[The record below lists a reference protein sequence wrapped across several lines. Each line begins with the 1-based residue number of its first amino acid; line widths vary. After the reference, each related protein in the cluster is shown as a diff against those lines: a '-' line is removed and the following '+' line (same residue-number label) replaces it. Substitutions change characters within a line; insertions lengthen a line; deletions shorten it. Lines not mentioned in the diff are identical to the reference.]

1 MNSLLAA
8 LFSVLSALSIIPQPA
23 VVVEGKG
30 TYKLKSASLED
41 EIRTEISPALKPEA
55 YVLDITRK
63 GISVKAGGESGAFYA
78 RQTLAQIGDKVFP
91 CVHIE
96 DAPAFDY
103 RAMMLDCSRHFWTV
117 DELKSVLDLLAFH
130 KINTFHWHL
139 TDDQGWR
146 VEIKKY
152 PELTKVGNYRSY
164 TMSWPGWR
172 PDGWIPDGMPVDG
185 YYTQD
190 QVREI
195 VAYAT
200 DRHIQVI
207 PEIEIPGHS
216 TAALASYPWLGCR
229 GEGYEVLCKWMI
241 SKDVYCPG
249 KETTFEFLEG
259 VLSEVMDLFP
269 SEYIHLGG
277 DECRKDE
284 WKECPVCQGRIKEE
298 GLENETGLQGYTM
311 RRIERFVRSKGRK
324 VIGWD
329 EIADGGLSSTAVVM
343 SRYSSDRVRRVMA
356 NGNDVILCPAFYC
369 YFDYYQSPDHDK
381 EPWAH
386 KGANLNLDVA
396 TAYSFNPAS
405 EYSEKE
411 LDQVVGVECC
421 LWTEYV
427 PVLSHLQ
434 YMLLPRLD
442 AFSEAAW
449 SLASRDYDAFVARL
463 RVMARRY
470 DASGVSYARH
480 CFGAAVE

>member
-1 MNSLLAA
+1 MNCLIAVLLTA
-8 LFSVLSALSIIPQPA
+8 LSALSVIPQPA
-23 VVVEGKG
+23 VMVEGKG
-30 TYKLKSASLED
+30 TYKVRSESVKD
-41 EIRTEISPALKPEA
+41 ETSVEISPALRREA
-55 YVLDITRK
+55 YILDVTRK
-63 GISVKAGGESGAFYA
+63 GVSVKAGGEAGVFYA
-78 RQTLAQIGDKVFP
+78 CQTLGQLGDKVIP

-117 DELKSVLDLLAFH
+117 DELKSVLDLLALH

-146 VEIKKY
+146 IEIKKY
-152 PELTKVGNYRSY
+152 PELTKVGNYRPY
-164 TMSWPGWR
+164 TVSWPGWK
-172 PDGWIPDGMPVDG
+172 PDGWIPDGIPVDG

-195 VAYAT
+195 VSYAAE
-200 DRHIQVI
+200 RHIQVI

-249 KETTFEFLEG
+249 KETTFEFIEE
-259 VLSEVMDLFP
+259 VLSEVMELFP
-269 SEYIHLGG
+269 SEYIHIGG

-284 WKECPVCQGRIKEE
+284 WKECGFCQKRIKD
-298 GLENETGLQGYTM
+298 ENLSDEVGLQSYTM
-311 RRIERFVRSKGRK
+311 RRVERFVRSKGKK

-329 EIADGGLSSTAVVM
+329 EIADGGLSSTSVVM
-343 SRYSSDRVRRVMA
+343 SRFGPERVRKVMA
-356 NGNDVILCPAFYC
+356 NGNQVILCPGYYC

-381 EPWAH
+381 EPRAH
-386 KGANLNLDVA
+386 KGANLNLDVK
-396 TAYSFNPAS
+396 TAYSFNPEA
-405 EYSEKE
+405 EYSKSE
-411 LDQVVGVECC
+411 LSQVMGVECC

-427 PVLSHLQ
+427 PVLSNLQ

-442 AFSEAAW
+442 AFSEVAW
-449 SLASRDYDAFVARL
+449 SQAPKDYDAFVERL
-463 RVMARRY
+463 GAMVRRY
-470 DASGVSYARH
+470 DAAGVNYARH
-480 CFGAAVE
+480 CLAR